1 MGSLGLGGGGDTG
14 GDEAVDLGMHGLGA
28 TAGFVLLRV
37 AVGEGWVTTEG
48 WDRRS
53 GLGAMG
59 GGQGLVVAGS
69 LGLGANG
76 GFFTPAREREERYRE
91 VKQLYSHFCANESCN
106 TSTKHASST
115 LPDICTGSCKLWLNL
130 GSAGHSEGQ
139 RGGGRGFRLKLGATP
154 LQNLKTIFDFS
165 CLTSHL

>member
-1 MGSLGLGGGGDTG
+1 MGSLGLVGGGETG

-37 AVGEGWVTTEG
+37 AGEGREATED
-48 WDRRS
+48 WERRP

-76 GFFTPAREREERYRE
+76 GFFTPARKEEGRDVQE
-91 VKQLYSHFCANESCN
+91 KSIVFYSHFLSTESCEQRMLHAPLLEY
-106 TSTKHASST
+106 KHR
-115 LPDICTGSCKLWLNL
+115 
-130 GSAGHSEGQ
+130 Q
-139 RGGGRGFRLKLGATP
+139 
-154 LQNLKTIFDFS
+154 LQAVVKCRVNRSL
-165 CLTSHL
+165 

>member
-1 MGSLGLGGGGDTG
+1 MGSLGLVGGGETG

-37 AVGEGWVTTEG
+37 AGEGREAIEDWE
-48 WDRRS
+48 RRP

-76 GFFTPAREREERYRE
+76 GFFTPARKEEGRDVQE
-91 VKQLYSHFCANESCN
+91 KSKVFTHTSFQLNHVNKECFMHPSLNIN
-106 TSTKHASST
+106 I
-115 LPDICTGSCKLWLNL
+115 DSCKLWLNA
-130 GSAGHSEGQ
+130 GSIGHSEGQ
-139 RGGGRGFRLKLGATP
+139 RASAEGLE
-154 LQNLKTIFDFS
+154 
-165 CLTSHL
+165 